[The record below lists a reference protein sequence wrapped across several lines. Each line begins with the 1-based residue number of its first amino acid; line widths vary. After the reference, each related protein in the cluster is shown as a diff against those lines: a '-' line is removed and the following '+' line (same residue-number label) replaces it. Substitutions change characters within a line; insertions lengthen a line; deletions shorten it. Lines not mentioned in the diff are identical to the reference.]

1 MSKEQRQIENESE
14 KDQIGVVVDVAPEDD
29 RDLKG
34 DIVLASHHEVGLDL
48 YTQNEGYEYTI
59 EESKSILRKIDL
71 RILPIFCLT
80 QGLAFLDKTA
90 INYGNLFGM
99 KAGVNVTS
107 SQFSWFASAFYLGYL
122 VSAWPGNILLQKYNT
137 GRVMGSICFVWG
149 IICACTAA
157 CHNFAG
163 VLINRL
169 LLGCLEAAVTPGL
182 GLMTP
187 LWWKLDEIPVRHLT
201 WYSFNGWAGIIG
213 GLVSYGIGHATG
225 SGIPTWALIFVV
237 FGSFTSLWGIIILL
251 FLPDSPA
258 SARFLNKDQKVVAI
272 KRVAENRTG
281 TKNTKFKWEQVG
293 EAFKDPKTYCLF
305 LASVAAQIPNGV
317 VTNFSSIIIS
327 GFGFNQLQTTL
338 LDIPSSVLQIISLIA
353 SGYFAGKFKNSRAI
367 MMFIGNATCII
378 AACCLTYAPKSQ
390 TWGRLVAFWFTGF
403 ASVGFSLG
411 MVMITANVGGYT
423 KRQTMT
429 AINFVGYCIGNIAGP
444 HVVIGEEKALGYP
457 TATKAMLAGYTV
469 KTIFHV
475 FLGLYM
481 LYWNRRW
488 DKEAK
493 ERGEELSEVERA
505 KKAELIGMT
514 DATEW
519 NNPYFRYCL

>member
-1 MSKEQRQIENESE
+1 MSTDQVQVQSE
-14 KDQIGVVVDVAPEDD
+14 KDQVAVREVDADVVDVG
-29 RDLKG
+29 DLKG
-34 DIVLASHHEVGLDL
+34 IAVGDHAHEVGLDL
-48 YTQNEGYEYTI
+48 YTQYEGYEYTF

-99 KAGVNVTS
+99 KDGVHVTS
-107 SQFSWFASAFYLGYL
+107 KQFSWFASAFYLGYL

-137 GRVMGSICFVWG
+137 GRVMGIICFIWG

-169 LLGCLEAAVTPGL
+169 LLGSLEAAVTPGL

-213 GLVSYGIGHATG
+213 GLVAYGIGHASG

-258 SARFLNKDQKVVAI
+258 SARFLSQDQKVVAI

-281 TKNTKFKWEQVG
+281 TKNTKFKWEQVR
-293 EAFKDPKTYCLF
+293 EALKDPKTYFLF
-305 LASVAAQIPNGV
+305 LASVTAQIPNGV

-338 LDIPSSVLQIISLIA
+338 LDIPSSVIQIVSLVL

-367 MMFIGNATCII
+367 MMFIGNSACII

-403 ASVGFSLG
+403 SSVGFSLG

-444 HVVIGEEKALGYP
+444 HVVKGEEKAAGYP
-457 TATKAMLAGYTV
+457 TATKAMLAGYTA
-469 KTIFHV
+469 KTIFHLM
-475 FLGLYM
+475 LGFYM
-481 LYWNRRW
+481 LYWNRKW
-488 DKEAK
+488 DKQAK
-493 ERGEELSEVERA
+493 ERGEEMSENERA
-505 KKAELIGMT
+505 KKAEQIGMT